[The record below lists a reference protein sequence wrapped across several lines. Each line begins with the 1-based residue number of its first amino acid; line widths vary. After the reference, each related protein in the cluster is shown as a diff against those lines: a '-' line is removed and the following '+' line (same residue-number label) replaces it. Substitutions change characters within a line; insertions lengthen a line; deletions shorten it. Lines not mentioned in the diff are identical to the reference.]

1 MNSDFIV
8 AVHALVYLNHKA
20 DIVSSEAL
28 AENICTNAARVRKV
42 MAPLKRAAF
51 VTTREGNV
59 GGYRFAGDAP
69 TLDLRMVADALGI
82 RFVQS
87 SWHSGDMDMECLV
100 ASGMAG
106 IMGDIFPHPERKHAA
121 ANASRRSRSPTST
134 IVSSAPAGWCRAT
147 ASPRPSARKAR
158 RLPWVSPSK
167 RAFPRSPCSSK
178 AC

>member
-20 DIVSSEAL
+20 DIISSEAL

-42 MAPLKRAAF
+42 MAPLKRAGF

-59 GGYRFAGDAP
+59 GGYRFAGDAF
-69 TLDLRMVADALGI
+69 TLDLRTVAEALGI

-106 IMGDIFPHPERKHAA
+106 IMDDIFLDLDERCCERLAQITIADIDHRIFGPDGVAPRDGEL
-121 ANASRRSRSPTST
+121 AS
-134 IVSSAPAGWCRAT
+134 VGAG
-147 ASPRPSARKAR
+147 S
-158 RLPWVSPSK
+158 
-167 RAFPRSPCSSK
+167 
-178 AC
+178 

>member
-20 DIVSSEAL
+20 DIISSEAL

-42 MAPLKRAAF
+42 MAPLKRAGF

-59 GGYRFAGDAP
+59 GGYRFVGDAA
-69 TLDLRMVADALGI
+69 TLNLRNVAEALDI

-87 SWHSGDMDMECLV
+87 NWHSGDMDMECLI

-106 IMGDIFPHPERKHAA
+106 IMDGIFSDLDERCRERLEQIAIADIDASIFGPEGIAPLDEQTMLVG
-121 ANASRRSRSPTST
+121 S
-134 IVSSAPAGWCRAT
+134 VS
-147 ASPRPSARKAR
+147 
-158 RLPWVSPSK
+158 
-167 RAFPRSPCSSK
+167 
-178 AC
+178 

>member
-20 DIVSSEAL
+20 DIISSEAL

-42 MAPLKRAAF
+42 MAPLKRAGF

-59 GGYRFAGDAP
+59 GGYRFAGDAEALNLRIVAEA
-69 TLDLRMVADALGI
+69 LDI

-87 SWHSGDMDMECLV
+87 GWHSGDMDMECLV

-106 IMGDIFPHPERKHAA
+106 IMDDIFADLDGRCRERLGQISIADIDRRIFGPEGAVPQGA
-121 ANASRRSRSPTST
+121 DDA
-134 IVSSAPAGWCRAT
+134 VAPAADT
-147 ASPRPSARKAR
+147 ALAG
-158 RLPWVSPSK
+158 VTG
-167 RAFPRSPCSSK
+167 
-178 AC
+178 